1 MTKKAKST
9 EPSLLDQLNG
19 PLKDIVADFKEN
31 GAAALE
37 AVRLRN
43 PEKYLELST
52 KLLPLIVSL
61 NPAGSDFSGCKSM
74 TDIGTKLLLSVGIT
88 DPSDEQ
94 IADAIKANDRFIET
108 LQRISQLGQLDT
120 SGEPN

>member
-9 EPSLLDQLNG
+9 EPSLLDQLDG
-19 PLKDIVADFKEN
+19 PMRDIVKDFREN

-61 NPAGSDFSGCKSM
+61 NPAGSDFSGCRSM
-74 TDIGTKLLLSVGIT
+74 QDIGTKLLLSVGIT

-94 IADAIKANDRFIET
+94 IASAIKANDDFIQR
-108 LQRISQLGQLDT
+108 LQGISALAQMDV
-120 SGEPN
+120 GEPN

>member
-19 PLKDIVADFKEN
+19 PLKDIVKDFREN

-52 KLLPLIVSL
+52 KLLPLIIQL
-61 NPAGSDFSGCKSM
+61 NPAGSDFS
-74 TDIGTKLLLSVGIT
+74 DEVRNLSH
-88 DPSDEQ
+88 
-94 IADAIKANDRFIET
+94 N
-108 LQRISQLGQLDT
+108 
-120 SGEPN
+120 

>member
-1 MTKKAKST
+1 MKKKTKTA

-19 PLKDIVADFKEN
+19 PLKDIVKDFREN

-61 NPAGSDFSGCKSM
+61 NPPGSDFSGCKSM
-74 TDIGTKLLLSVGIT
+74 EDIGTKLLLSVGIS
-88 DPSDEQ
+88 DPSDAQ
-94 IADAIKANDRFIET
+94 IADAIKANDEFIAR
-108 LQRISQLGQLDT
+108 LQGVSVLGQLDT

>member
-1 MTKKAKST
+1 MKKERKPKT

-37 AVRLRN
+37 SVRQRN
-43 PEKYLELST
+43 PEKYLELAT

-74 TDIGTKLLLSVGIT
+74 TDIGTKLLLSVGISDPT
-88 DPSDEQ
+88 DAQ
-94 IADAIKANDRFIET
+94 IADAIKANDEFIAR
-108 LQRISQLGQLDT
+108 LQGISVLAQMVL
-120 SGEPN
+120 GEPN

>member
-1 MTKKAKST
+1 MKKKTKTT

-19 PLKDIVADFKEN
+19 PLKDIVKDFKEN

-61 NPAGSDFSGCKSM
+61 NPGSDFSSCHSRQ
-74 TDIGTKLLLSVGIT
+74 DIGTKLLHSVGIT
-88 DPSDEQ
+88 DPSPAQVEEA
-94 IADAIKANDRFIET
+94 IAANDRFIAQ
-108 LQRISQLGQLDT
+108 LQGISALAQMDV
-120 SGEPN
+120 GEPN